1 MKSSYLLKV
10 TQRSKHQKKKR
21 KEKKTTGLMSCAG
34 EFKLKR
40 KKTFCMCVC
49 GGGEAYLKRNVLLC
63 FSVSFIQ
70 QVSARHY
77 SRQSR

>member
-1 MKSSYLLKV
+1 
-10 TQRSKHQKKKR
+10 
-21 KEKKTTGLMSCAG
+21 MSCAG